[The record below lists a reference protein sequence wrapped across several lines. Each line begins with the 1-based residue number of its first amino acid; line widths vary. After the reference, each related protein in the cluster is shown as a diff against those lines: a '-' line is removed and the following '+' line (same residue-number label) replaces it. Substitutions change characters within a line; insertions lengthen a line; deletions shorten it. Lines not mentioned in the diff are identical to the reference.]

1 MDFVPYVQSHADSRR
16 GNKDM
21 KADPDL
27 QALGAGFCFLR
38 VEYDV

>member
-27 QALGAGFCFLR
+27 QAPGTGCCFLR
-38 VEYDV
+38 VGYDV